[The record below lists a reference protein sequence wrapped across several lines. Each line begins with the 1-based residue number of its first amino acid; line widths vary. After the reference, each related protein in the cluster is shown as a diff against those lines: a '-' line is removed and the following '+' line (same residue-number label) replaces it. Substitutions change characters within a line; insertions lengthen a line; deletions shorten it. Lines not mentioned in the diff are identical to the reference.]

1 MLNKLLFKNQDLKQL
16 AIAIIGGCIG
26 LFFLTGSVHYIQR
39 IEEFGE
45 GSEML
50 GANVLVIQ
58 KKVTN
63 ANLLKLNSNEFKKE
77 DIENLKGQSFVN
89 AVEVVQTNNF
99 KVWLETNSNIVP
111 IFKTDAFL
119 QSISTEFIDVSTKD
133 WYWDSNKQFVPI
145 IMPRDFLIMLNTFMN
160 ASGIPQISDEIAMSI
175 PFRLKISNDKEQE
188 WQNARVIGFTN
199 QLTALLVPMQF
210 MEYANSKFSSNTE
223 KYTQLMVKAEDG
235 RFGELEN
242 FLSDNGY
249 EPKENQMIVVRLKS
263 FVSTLIYAVLFIS
276 IAAVLA
282 SILIFIQYIQLLIF
296 NNKFE
301 VRTLLYIGYSV
312 RKMTIHF
319 VLYFSII
326 FAGLILASFL
336 LFLLMKNHIDEFF
349 YDAGVTINTEV
360 FVLVYLLLVV
370 FFVVFLLLSGVS
382 AQRTIRAQISQ

>member
-119 QSISTEFIDVSTKD
+119 QSISTEFIDVPTKD

-188 WQNARVIGFTN
+188 WHNARVIGFTN